1 MIRMTLLLMAGIVGA
16 MLAWGDNEGLPQ
28 GSDSGSDVAATRAAD
43 SPGLLS
49 RVGALLET
57 PETDEAVPERTA
69 LGDERRAI
77 EIALAATV
85 TPDGPAV
92 SRTRSA
98 SISATGEAPAK
109 IEPTDE
115 GVQAT
120 DGMWYVTGTTVNLR
134 AGPSTSD
141 SVVGRVRMG
150 QRAEILSETSDG
162 WFEIRTADDQQAGFI
177 FGKFLSENRPG

>member
-1 MIRMTLLLMAGIVGA
+1 M
-16 MLAWGDNEGLPQ
+16 
-28 GSDSGSDVAATRAAD
+28 
-43 SPGLLS
+43 
-49 RVGALLET
+49 
-57 PETDEAVPERTA
+57 
-69 LGDERRAI
+69 
-77 EIALAATV
+77 

-141 SVVGRVRMG
+141 SVVGRVSLG
-150 QRAEILSETSDG
+150 QRAEVLSETSDG